1 MEIKTGYKK
10 TDVGIIPQDWDVKVV
25 GDLFDVSGGFSTS
38 RSHLSNEGN
47 CYLHYGDIHGS
58 EKQYI
63 DVENEYLSIPKLN
76 VDLKRI
82 SPTSLLTDG
91 DIVFVDASEDDEG
104 ASKHVVIRNPKAIP
118 FISGL
123 HTIVLKSKD
132 DSIANPYKEYCFL
145 THNIRR
151 QFKFYAVGTK
161 VTGIS
166 KTNIKKIK
174 VVLPREKAEQ
184 SSIAEALADAD
195 ALIASLE
202 KLLAKKK
209 NIKQGAMQLLLTG
222 KKRLPGFSGEWEN
235 KQLSEVV
242 DVYGGGTP
250 STANKEF
257 WDGNIHWCTPTD
269 ITALK
274 GSKYLF
280 DTERKIT
287 SIGLKNIAAEILPI
301 NSVIMTSRATI
312 GECAINKVPVSTNQG
327 FKSLV
332 PKTIDFEFLYYK
344 ILTQKSK
351 LIKLG
356 SGSTFFEVSKK
367 DIEKLNL
374 YIPALPQEQ
383 AAIAQILSDMDMEI
397 EELER
402 TLAKYQLLKQGMM
415 QELLT
420 GKKRLI

>member
-1 MEIKTGYKK
+1 MEIRTGYKR
-10 TDVGIIPQDWDVKVV
+10 TDVGIIPQDWDVKII

-38 RSHLSNEGN
+38 RSHLSNEGS

-82 SPTSLLTDG
+82 SPASLLKNG

-132 DSIANPYKEYCFL
+132 NSLTNRYREYCFL
-145 THNIRR
+145 THSIRR
-151 QFKFYAVGTK
+151 QFKLYAVGTK

-174 VVLPREKAEQ
+174 IVLPPTQAEQ
-184 SSIAEALADAD
+184 CAIAEALSDVD
-195 ALIASLE
+195 ALIANLE
-202 KLLAKKK
+202 KLIAKKK
-209 NIKQGAMQLLLTG
+209 DIKQGAMQLLLTG
-222 KKRLPGFSGEWEN
+222 KKRLPGFTSEWET
-235 KQLSEVV
+235 KILREVV

-250 STANKEF
+250 STINKEF
-257 WDGNIHWCTPTD
+257 WGGDIHWCTPTD

-274 GSKYLF
+274 GKKYLF

-287 SIGLKNIAAEILPI
+287 STGLKNSAAEILAI
-301 NSVIMTSRATI
+301 DSVIMTSRATI

-332 PKTIDFEFLYYK
+332 PKSIDVEFLYYK
-344 ILTQKSK
+344 MLTQKSK

-374 YIPALPQEQ
+374 YIPTLPQEQ
-383 AAIAQILSDMDMEI
+383 AAIAQILFDMDMEI
-397 EELER
+397 EEMER
-402 TLAKYQLLKQGMM
+402 KLAKNKLVKQGMM